1 MSEANFY
8 LLFKHIKL
16 HQANAISSPLTYG
29 FPAISGFVGAIHNLS
44 RKMQQ
49 RYPDASLNGVLI
61 ACHHYE
67 LQAYR
72 PHRYADYT
80 FKQTRNPL
88 KKDGSNAPIIEEG
101 KIHLDLHLVVEVMT
115 TPDFQDTLANPEKSA
130 EFTHYLGELL
140 AQQRIAGGSVLA
152 IPDVELFTPSAS
164 DKLLRSIQPAF
175 VLIEANQHL
184 LAITKELQTGIKHH
198 IANGEITMMKDENKQ
213 PLSSFYMANP
223 NATELDALLEIA
235 CLHHIPTQSEKKTE
249 WNIHSAKQERG
260 WLVPI
265 PIGYQGIYPKFEAGE
280 LQNCRSPH
288 YPSQYVEV
296 IYGLGQWVFP
306 YHLKDRFSQ
315 YFWRYTH
322 TQDNLFLFTQGDA
335 Q

>member
-8 LLFKHIKL
+8 LLFKHIKI

-29 FPAISGFVGAIHNLS
+29 FPAINGFVGAIHNLS
-44 RKMQQ
+44 RKMQSC
-49 RYPDASLNGVLI
+49 YPEVSLNGVLI

-72 PHRYADYT
+72 SHRYTDYT
-80 FKQTRNPL
+80 FNQSRNPL
-88 KKDGSNAPIIEEG
+88 KKDGNNAPIIEEG
-101 KIHLDLHLVVEVMT
+101 KIHLDIHLVVEVMT
-115 TPDFQDTLANPEKSA
+115 TQDFQDTLAKPDKAA
-130 EFTHYLGELL
+130 EFTNYLAQLL
-140 AQQRIAGGSVLA
+140 AQQRIAGGSVLE
-152 IPDVELFTPSAS
+152 IPTVELFKPSAS
-164 DKLLRSIQPAF
+164 DHILRSIQPAF
-175 VLIEANQHL
+175 VLIDANKHL

-198 IANGEITMMKDENKQ
+198 IVNDEVTMMKDEQNQ
-213 PLSSFYMANP
+213 PLSSFYTANP
-223 NATELDALLEIA
+223 NATALDALLEIA
-235 CLHHIPTQSEKKTE
+235 CLHHIPTQSEKNTE
-249 WNIHSAKQERG
+249 WNVHSAKQERG

-280 LQNCRSPH
+280 LQHSRSPH
-288 YPSQYVEV
+288 YPNQYVEV

-306 YHLKDRFSQ
+306 YHLKERFSQ

-322 TQDNLFLFTQGDA
+322 TQENLFLFTQGEA